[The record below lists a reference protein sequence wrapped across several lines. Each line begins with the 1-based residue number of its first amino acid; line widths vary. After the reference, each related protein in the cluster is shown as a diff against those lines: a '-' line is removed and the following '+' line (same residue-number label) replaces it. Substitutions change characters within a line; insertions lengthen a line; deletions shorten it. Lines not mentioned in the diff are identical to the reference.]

1 MKAREIAELV
11 GGELRGDGDADIDSV
26 SDLSTAGRAQ
36 IAFVDKLDLDLAT
49 DASCLLVPPGFDPLS
64 FPNKNL
70 VIVTSPKLAFARVA
84 GVLHPMKFRTAEIHS
99 SAVVSDSATLGDEV
113 FVGAFTCVGDDSA

>member
-49 DASCLLVPPGFDPLS
+49 DASCLLVPPGFDP
-64 FPNKNL
+64 
-70 VIVTSPKLAFARVA
+70 ILAGRVED
-84 GVLHPMKFRTAEIHS
+84 RTAG
-99 SAVVSDSATLGDEV
+99 ATARASRNRDGHPRP
-113 FVGAFTCVGDDSA
+113 S